1 MTFTIIFIIFVAIL
15 FFWHASLIISTLA
28 GAPTVYA
35 KTETIEKAFELI
47 RLQSDQVVLDLG
59 CGNAR
64 ALIIASQKFGA
75 KGIGVEVSPFYYL
88 LARLNVLAQGERKNI
103 QIYFGQAQ
111 KQACL
116 IEKADVVYMY
126 LFDSLL
132 RKLEPVIF
140 KFATA
145 KTKIVS
151 VAFPLKK
158 HKPVKSEFNPRIF
171 IYQK

>member
-1 MTFTIIFIIFVAIL
+1 MTFTIVFIILVSIL
-15 FFWHASLIISTLA
+15 LIWHASLIISTLA

-35 KTETIEKAFELI
+35 KTETIEKAFELV

-64 ALIIASQKFGA
+64 SLIIASQKFGA

-88 LARLNVLAQGERKNI
+88 LARLNVLTKGERKNI

-111 KQACL
+111 KQARL

-132 RKLEPVIF
+132 RKLEPIIF
-140 KFATA
+140 NSATP

-151 VAFPLKK
+151 IAFPLKE
-158 HKPVKSEFNPRIF
+158 HKPVQSEFNPRIF